1 MRNQLVYD
9 LPTRVFHWLFAG
21 LFFIAFGI
29 AKILDDDSPL
39 YAYHSLAGIMLA
51 FLVIWRIVWG
61 FLGTEYARFS
71 SFKLHPKK
79 LVLYLKGILAG
90 QSERSLGHNP
100 ASSWAAIF
108 MMIMVIGLGTT
119 GYLMTSG
126 GDKEIYEE
134 FHELFAN
141 GFFLVVILHVA
152 GVILHTIRHR
162 EAIGLSMVDGKKMP
176 ASDQQRGISSSQHA
190 AALVLILLV
199 GTFSTYLWTHY
210 DTATQSLNLFGSILQ
225 LGEDEG
231 ERDGSGEHM
240 NNDHESHNQDD
251 DEKDDDD

>member
-9 LPTRVFHWLFAG
+9 LPTRLFHWLFAG
-21 LFFIAFGI
+21 LFIIAFGI
-29 AKILDDDSPL
+29 AKILDDDSPI
-39 YAYHSLAGIMLA
+39 YAYHSLAGIMLV

-61 FLGTEYARFS
+61 FLGTDFARFS

-79 LVLYLKGILAG
+79 LILYFKGVLVG

-108 MMIMVIGLGTT
+108 MMVMVIGLGTT
-119 GYLMTSG
+119 GYLMTTG
-126 GDKEIYEE
+126 VDKEIYEE

-141 GFFLVVILHVA
+141 GFFLVVILHIA

-162 EAIGLSMVDGKKMP
+162 EAIGLSMIDGKKM
-176 ASDQQRGISSSQHA
+176 ATSDRQRGISSSRPAVA
-190 AALVLILLV
+190 AVLLVLM
-199 GTFSTYLWTHY
+199 GTFGTYLWTHY
-210 DTATQSLNLFGSILQ
+210 DTGSQSLNLFGSTLQ

-231 ERDGSGEHM
+231 VGSADKLL
-240 NNDHESHNQDD
+240 NDDHDNHNQESH
-251 DEKDDDD
+251 EKDDDD